1 MEDASGPSQ
10 YDRAHHRE
18 DCRWHPRDATRGIS
32 SLFLV
37 EPRSDAEIVA
47 LVLEGHTDLY
57 AVFVDRHRDRC
68 YRFAVRLLGDRDDA
82 DEAIQSAFVRA
93 FRGLAGCRNAEH
105 VSAWLLQIVRNECR
119 TVAGRRAKRAQRFIR
134 DDVELNRVAIEQ
146 PTESSAMLEEIQY
159 ALDKVELDQR
169 EAFLLKHVEELSYD
183 EMSALTGISVPALK
197 MRVSRACA
205 QLRKLLK
212 GEGIHS

>member
-1 MEDASGPSQ
+1 LL
-10 YDRAHHRE
+10 
-18 DCRWHPRDATRGIS
+18 RDATPCIS
-32 SLFLV
+32 SPFLV

-47 LVLEGHTDLY
+47 QILAGHTDAY
-57 AVFVDRHRDRC
+57 AVLVDRHRDRC

-93 FRGLAGCRNAEH
+93 FRGLAGCRNPEH

-119 TVAGRRAKRAQRFIR
+119 TVAGRRAKRAQRFVR
-134 DDVELNRVAIEQ
+134 DEDELNRVSTEQ
-146 PTESSAMLEEIQY
+146 PAASTAMLEEIQY
-159 ALDKVELDQR
+159 ALDRVEIDQR
-169 EAFLLKHVEELSYD
+169 EAFLLKYVEELSYD
-183 EMSALTGISVPALK
+183 EMSALTGASIPALK
-197 MRVSRACA
+197 MRVSRACT